1 MVFHLRVT
9 FKECQTGAL
18 KNTTAAIGDTILIQS
33 DEGSRANLTGNI
45 PSKFNAITYTLD
57 DDEEEEEKDNE
68 RATQRNGQSQSR
80 DANGARSQRTKNDD
94 EPDSSEAREQ
104 TTAEVVVTN
113 RTRLGQK
120 EKEKHQRMKVENELK
135 ASQVAL
141 LDKKL
146 DELRKRFEDG
156 DIAFGSKKQKV
167 KDMGRIQSYASI
179 KKLPHGL
186 KRGSLHVDEENHT
199 ILVPINN
206 EQFVPFH
213 ISTINNV
220 SKSSEG
226 QWTYLRINFHTPSVG
241 KSGVLQF
248 PDHEDPNAIFVKELT
263 LKNQDLKGESNHL
276 NKAEKN
282 IKELIKR
289 AKVQDQEE
297 EDRKE
302 NEANAVQAQQ
312 LKTLMGRR
320 DALENVI
327 IKPNLEGRKTIGNL
341 ELHQNGLRYVSTK
354 GFKVDIPF
362 AHVKHAFFQPCAQ
375 DELVAIIHFTLKRP
389 LTLSNKKVVEV
400 QFFKESGVAADDI
413 DMRGGRRRMNDLDEL
428 ELEERER

>member
-1 MVFHLRVT
+1 MQHLKENAKVGTRLSDLYDSTKNLIRQKDPDLVQCISSNFGFGIGSGYKEDTLAINAANANVIEPGMVFHLRVT
-9 FKECQTGAL
+9 FKECQAGPL
-18 KNTTAAIGDTILIQS
+18 KNTTAAIGDTVLIRS
-33 DEGSRANLTGNI
+33 DDGSLQNLTGNV
-45 PSKFNAITYTLD
+45 PSKFNEITYTLD
-57 DDEEEEEKDNE
+57 DDEEEEKESE
-68 RATQRNGQSQSR
+68 RGENGHGRDRNGGR
-80 DANGARSQRTKNDD
+80 RSQN
-94 EPDSSEAREQ
+94 EPDGSDLRDHSTSEVILA
-104 TTAEVVVTN
+104 N
-113 RTRLGQK
+113 RTRLGHK
-120 EKEKHQRMKVENELK
+120 EKEKHQRMQAETQLK
-135 ASQVAL
+135 ASQAAL

-146 DELRKRFEDG
+146 AELRKRYEEG
-156 DIAFGSKKQKV
+156 NIAFSSKKQKV
-167 KDMGRIQSYASI
+167 KDMGRIQSYASL
-179 KKLPHGL
+179 KKFPPNL
-186 KRGSLHVDEENHT
+186 KRGSLFVDVDNHT
-199 ILVPINN
+199 ILVPINH

-282 IKELIKR
+282 IKELIKK

-297 EDRKE
+297 EDRRE

-312 LKTLMGRR
+312 LKTFSGRR

-341 ELHQNGLRYVSTK
+341 ELH
-354 GFKVDIPF
+354 
-362 AHVKHAFFQPCAQ
+362 
-375 DELVAIIHFTLKRP
+375 
-389 LTLSNKKVVEV
+389 
-400 QFFKESGVAADDI
+400 
-413 DMRGGRRRMNDLDEL
+413 
-428 ELEERER
+428 